1 MKKNKLKNILI
12 FIIIIILCIYGFK
25 KITNMGSKFTSKDNL
40 KVDCEHEWDNQMIKI
55 KR

>member
-40 KVDCEHEWDNQMIKI
+40 KVDCEHEWDKLDR
-55 KR
+55 KSVV